1 MAAWTD
7 KYIGIPFVEG
17 GRDFDGCDCG
27 GLVLL
32 ALRTER
38 GIVARDFGAEY
49 TAAEFRGRA
58 GRAHLAAVITEYARE
73 FPRVTAPRPLD
84 VLRFA
89 VGGAV
94 CHVGL
99 YVDAL
104 GGGRMLHVEET
115 GGTARLD
122 YMRGPHW
129 STRLREI
136 RRHARLL

>member
-1 MAAWTD
+1 MAWTD
-7 KYIGIPFVEG
+7 KYIGIPFAEN

-49 TAAEFRGRA
+49 TAAEFRGRE
-58 GRAHLAAVITEYARE
+58 GRRHLEALIAECARE
-73 FPRVTAPRPLD
+73 FPRVDAPRPLD

-89 VGGAV
+89 VGGAI

-99 YVDAL
+99 YVDGL

-115 GGTARLD
+115 GGAARLE
-122 YMRGPHW
+122 YINGLHW
-129 STRLREI
+129 NRRLREI
-136 RRHARLL
+136 RRHERLL